1 MAAEKPSLS
10 VLLGKVKPGE
20 DEEPPPDSEP
30 GEDDNGGML
39 DAAQAVLDAIKA
51 DDAQALADA
60 LKECFTL
67 AGGA

>member
-1 MAAEKPSLS
+1 M
-10 VLLGKVKPGE
+10 KPGE